1 MAGSFTIE
9 ALLRPAVELY
19 TVCVCAAAAL
29 LCIFAP
35 WAFALTPLFGAVSAF
50 GFLILGYVRLRQAL
64 VVLRYRRNIR
74 RLPHYTMTS
83 KDMPV
88 SNERLFIGK
97 GFRWTQKHTQ
107 RLMDTYLPK
116 YAEYVEPTSIYSLA
130 RRIEERLEFAP
141 FPLRLLTKATSW
153 NVAINPVRPL
163 PPVGGLP
170 RLHGIEPHEIDV
182 SLPLGERVRELTPAQ
197 KSMMLSAR
205 KESGKFTEGVV
216 LSKSMEMLFRVV
228 PPSLYLALA
237 MTEPEE
243 KKQRYDIMQAKGCN
257 ELNAA
262 IEVAATLD
270 RYRGIEP
277 HIITFPEQVT
287 ALERHV

>member
-29 LCIFAP
+29 ICIFAP
-35 WAFALTPLFGAVSAF
+35 WAFALTPLFGTVSAF

-182 SLPLGERVRELTPAQ
+182 SLPLGER
-197 KSMMLSAR
+197 
-205 KESGKFTEGVV
+205 
-216 LSKSMEMLFRVV
+216 
-228 PPSLYLALA
+228 
-237 MTEPEE
+237 
-243 KKQRYDIMQAKGCN
+243 
-257 ELNAA
+257 
-262 IEVAATLD
+262 
-270 RYRGIEP
+270 
-277 HIITFPEQVT
+277 
-287 ALERHV
+287 